1 MYKQIGIDLSGKKI
15 TIVGGGEVALRRVKS
30 LACYSCEI
38 LVLAPEIDQRISDVK
53 ASETL
58 PAKLKTVLNCYDKK
72 YIEGSFLV
80 IAATNQSDIN
90 RRVYEDCRELNIL
103 VNMPGGEE
111 KSDIIFPAEVFAGSL
126 SIAVSTNGKFPL
138 LSRYIRKDLQERYTR
153 FSDEYIEIL
162 EELRH
167 IVLADYREDRHKIFA
182 EALQLNL
189 AELKNYKNLLKRP
202 TEER

>member
-15 TIVGGGEVALRRVKS
+15 AIVGGGEVALRRVKS
-30 LACYSCEI
+30 LSGYFCEI
-38 LVLAPEIDQRISDVK
+38 LVLAPEIDQRISELK
-53 ASETL
+53 AKEAL
-58 PAKLKTVLNCYDKK
+58 PAKLKTILDCYDKK

-90 RRVYEDCRELNIL
+90 RRVHGDCRELNIL

-111 KSDIIFPAEVFAGSL
+111 KSDIIFPAEVLKGSL

-138 LSRYIRKDLQERYTR
+138 LSRYIRKDVQERYAR

-189 AELKNYKNLLKRP
+189 AELKNYKNLLEKP
-202 TEER
+202 TKER